1 MVRAFALGVVV
12 GIVGALAWIIEMIGR
27 NAGADPRYRIW
38 PRGDG
43 SDQGVGTVWD
53 HGA

>member
-12 GIVGALAWIIEMIGR
+12 GIAGALAWIIEMIGR
-27 NAGADPRYRIW
+27 NADADPRYRVW
-38 PRGDG
+38 LRGDG
-43 SDQGVGTVWD
+43 SDQGQGTVWD

>member
-12 GIVGALAWIIEMIGR
+12 GIAGALAWIIEMIGR
-27 NAGADPRYRIW
+27 NADADPRYRVW

-43 SDQGVGTVWD
+43 SDQGHGTVWD